1 MIAREKWSCCE
12 VGKGLGLV
20 LCQSHEWNFV
30 NAATAVSPGL
40 QQASLVLAGHHL
52 WVPHVPGGHSFTD
65 LFLPLVREVHWE
77 AEAVEDQL
85 QEERGELC
93 RYMCSPL
100 LALKLPEAL

>member
-40 QQASLVLAGHHL
+40 QQVSLVLAGHHL
-52 WVPHVPGGHSFTD
+52 WVCPMCQ
-65 LFLPLVREVHWE
+65 EVT
-77 AEAVEDQL
+77 VSQTFS
-85 QEERGELC
+85 C
-93 RYMCSPL
+93 L
-100 LALKLPEAL
+100 L